1 MTLAYALEKEKGGF
15 FGLFWFIF
23 NLGGVIGGFI
33 TLGINLHHD
42 DGATSIHPSTYFTF
56 CGLMVFGAIF
66 ALVCVQ
72 IFVNVIEH
80 SQLTDRI
87 FTYPS
92 TVSSH

>member
-66 ALVCVQ
+66 ALVRSDIRQ
-72 IFVNVIEH
+72 VIEH